1 MLFYF
6 ILQKNMPI
14 GNLLIASLEEAFKCA
29 LFYLIKY
36 PYSLLVILDILD
48 IKLCQFLQTKTF
60 FFFIIALP
68 ALFTP
73 LTCCIYRLSNKI
85 KRNLYNIWHYIRA
98 ILTRK
103 CFHHPHNINIFIL
116 KGNIFSIY
124 FSDLFS
130 FIIECKVSPI
140 FR

>member
-36 PYSLLVILDILD
+36 PYSLLVILNILD

-60 FFFIIALP
+60 FFSLLLYQHCLHHLLVAFIDSVTRLNVI
-68 ALFTP
+68 FT
-73 LTCCIYRLSNKI
+73 
-85 KRNLYNIWHYIRA
+85 
-98 ILTRK
+98 
-103 CFHHPHNINIFIL
+103 IFGTTL
-116 KGNIFSIY
+116 GRF
-124 FSDLFS
+124 
-130 FIIECKVSPI
+130 
-140 FR
+140 